1 MKKDNNTISRNSFV
15 IGLNNIINQSA
26 EVVGSFAVFQYPES
40 AMSIAASG
48 VSLLTAL
55 GFIIQMIMKR
65 RKQNTKIVQEQEQ
78 YPLKIG

>member
-1 MKKDNNTISRNSFV
+1 MTIHISRNSFV
-15 IGLNNIINQSA
+15 IGLNNIINQSS
-26 EVVGSFAVFQYPES
+26 EVVGSFAMFQDPQN

-65 RKQNTKIVQEQEQ
+65 RKQKTKIVQ
-78 YPLKIG
+78 